1 MRLTMAESAENSR
14 TIAQEFLGAILE
26 LVALLAAAFAPDPAK
41 REMIVDDDL
50 ELLRLV
56 CLV

>member
-1 MRLTMAESAENSR
+1 MRLTMAESAEDGR
-14 TIAQEFLGAILE
+14 TIAQEFLGAVLE
-26 LVALLAAAFAPDPAK
+26 LMALLAATFAPDPAK
-41 REMIVDDDL
+41 CKVIVDDNL